1 MRIIQI
7 QTNDAGQRLDKFLQ
21 KLMPSMPKSML
32 YKLIRKKDIRL
43 NGKRC
48 QGAELLAPG
57 DEVRIFAKE
66 EFFAAP
72 QKKVQ
77 YTFLNATG
85 TPQIVYEDP
94 QIIVAYK
101 PSGMY
106 AHGGENGAVSLLDE
120 IQKYLYD
127 KGRYQPEQEQTFAPA
142 LCNRIDRNTEGLVI
156 ATCTAEALRCMNAAI
171 RDRLVQK
178 HYLAVTAAPL
188 PKQEDT
194 CTAWLKR
201 DERTRRVTVTD
212 EPIDSSKRIV
222 TQYKVLAQNG
232 RIQLVDIGLLTGR
245 THQIRAHLAHL
256 GAPLLGDPK
265 YGGEDAREENQ
276 CLCAHALTFTGLSET
291 ALSKLDG
298 LTVKAPLPDFVRR
311 YFPGYQES

>member
-1 MRIIQI
+1 MRTIQI
-7 QTNDAGQRLDKFLQ
+7 KTNDAGQRLDKFLQ
-21 KLMPSMPKSML
+21 KLMPAMPKSML

-48 QGAELLAPG
+48 QGAEILSTG

-66 EFFAAP
+66 EFFTSSQKTAQSPFLAAQGKP
-72 QKKVQ
+72 DIL
-77 YTFLNATG
+77 FLCDH
-85 TPQIVYEDP
+85 IL
-94 QIIVAYK
+94 VAYK

-120 IQKYLYD
+120 IQKYLYN
-127 KGRYQPEQEQTFAPA
+127 KGLYLPEQEQTFAPA

-156 ATCTAEALRCMNAAI
+156 AAITAEGLRTMNAAI
-171 RDRLVQK
+171 RDRLVHK
-178 HYLAVTAAPL
+178 HYLAVTAAHL
-188 PKQEDT
+188 PEQKAT
-194 CTAWLKR
+194 CTAWLRR

-212 EPIDSSKRIV
+212 EPADGSKRIV

-232 RIQLVDIGLLTGR
+232 NLQLAEINLLTGR

-265 YGGEDAREENQ
+265 YGGNDMREENQ
-276 CLCAHALTFTGLSET
+276 CLCAHSLTFTGLSGT
-291 ALSKLDG
+291 ILDTMNG
-298 LTVKAPLPDFVRR
+298 LTVRAPLPDFVRR
-311 YFPGYQES
+311 YFPEYQES